1 MALDDLMGPPGGARE
16 RGNNTRRDER
26 KRRIAEDLAEREREE
41 FREQQQARSDPRL
54 ALRHLDEVRVTA
66 AAEDSAA
73 RAEAVRISDQIR
85 KMSAVEAKF
94 VRRRD
99 HFQAAGER
107 NPVEGRQAAELAG
120 TAERL
125 RLGIETLR
133 KRLAT
138 SREMASSQV
147 ERTQENL
154 GRIDTA
160 RNRLLDAI
168 KSLELVELEEANRA
182 RIRALEQSSFDQ
194 LSRLGSAYGIAS
206 APEVTAADTQV
217 DVDYHVREV
226 TRLAYEAEALV
237 ELQREHL
244 S

>member
-26 KRRIAEDLAEREREE
+26 ERRKAEERAEREREE

-73 RAEAVRISDQIR
+73 RAEAVRIGDQIR
-85 KMSAVEAKF
+85 KMTAVEAKF

-107 NPVEGRQAAELAG
+107 HPSESRQALELAG

-125 RLGIETLR
+125 RQGIEVLR
-133 KRLAT
+133 RRLAP
-138 SREMASSQV
+138 SEERASAQA
-147 ERTQENL
+147 RHTAENL
-154 GRIDTA
+154 ARIDMA
-160 RNRLLDAI
+160 RNRLIDAI
-168 KSLELVELEEANRA
+168 NSLELVKLEEANRE
-182 RIRALEQSSFDQ
+182 RIAALEQSSFDQ
-194 LSRLGSAYGIAS
+194 LSRLGGAYGIPPAS
-206 APEVTAADTQV
+206 EVTSASTQV
-217 DVDYHVREV
+217 EVDYRVREV
-226 TRLAYEAEALV
+226 KRLAYEAEALV
-237 ELQREHL
+237 ELQRERL